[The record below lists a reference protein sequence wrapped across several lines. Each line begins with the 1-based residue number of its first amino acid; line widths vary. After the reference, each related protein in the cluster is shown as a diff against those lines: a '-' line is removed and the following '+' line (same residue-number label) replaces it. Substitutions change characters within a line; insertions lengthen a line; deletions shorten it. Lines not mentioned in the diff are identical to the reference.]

1 MIDRDEWRPSPWR
14 FPPVPLP
21 ASGERGFEEAGIAFP
36 IPVLDDAELAHFRDE
51 YAQLVAANG
60 GALKRFEFAHAK
72 LGWAYDLATHPRVVD
87 AVAQVIGD
95 DVVVWGTLILS
106 KPPND
111 DKFIAWHQDGAYAEF
126 LGDAPSVSA
135 WIALSDSTAESGCM
149 RVVPGSQKR
158 KLAHA
163 ETHHPLN
170 LLDYGHEIAAEV
182 DEAEAVDVELRAGEM
197 SLHHI
202 DIVHGSKPNRASWWR
217 TGFIVRYTTPR
228 MLRARYPVVVAR
240 GRRPEHLGAL
250 GTRPQ

>member
-14 FPPVPLP
+14 FAPVPLP
-21 ASGERGFEEAGIAFP
+21 ASGERGFEETGIAFP
-36 IPVLDDAELAHFRDE
+36 IPVLDDAELAHYRDE
-51 YAQLVAANG
+51 YARLVVANG
-60 GALKRFEFAHAK
+60 GAVKRFEFAHAK

-126 LGDAPSVSA
+126 LGEAPSISA

-182 DEAEAVDVELRAGEM
+182 DEADAVDVELRAGEM

-250 GTRPQ
+250 ATRPQ